1 MTGPRFRLMVF
12 IVTAGFFG
20 LAVGCTPPPPPT
32 VAPPNGGVPPPMVGM
47 PPNTELE
54 PGPFLEGRK
63 VFQANNC
70 SRCHSVGDQ
79 QGKGKMKKSLATVGT
94 DHPRE
99 WIIAHIRDPKS
110 HNEKSKMPAS
120 DATKISDADMAALAD
135 YLTSLK

>member
-1 MTGPRFRLMVF
+1 MMGPCLKIARFILPAA
-12 IVTAGFFG
+12 TFG
-20 LAVGCTPPPPPT
+20 LAIGCNPTAPPAP
-32 VAPPNGGVPPPMVGM
+32 PPNGGMPPPVV
-47 PPNTELE
+47 NAELE

-63 VFQANNC
+63 VFQASGC
-70 SRCHSVGDQ
+70 IKCHSIGDAPP
-79 QGKGKMKKSLATVGT
+79 GKGRMKKSLTTVGK

-120 DATKISDADMAALAD
+120 DATKINDTDMAALAD